1 MITSLDLSNN
11 KKLTQDNIS
20 CVSFLLLYVET
31 KSLNAIAEY
40 KENIMKQFVSRRSFL
55 KAACITAATMPLL
68 TGCTPKEK
76 SEKEILEDLQAED
89 SMKVQSNII

>member
-1 MITSLDLSNN
+1 
-11 KKLTQDNIS
+11 
-20 CVSFLLLYVET
+20 
-31 KSLNAIAEY
+31 
-40 KENIMKQFVSRRSFL
+40 
-55 KAACITAATMPLL
+55 MPLL